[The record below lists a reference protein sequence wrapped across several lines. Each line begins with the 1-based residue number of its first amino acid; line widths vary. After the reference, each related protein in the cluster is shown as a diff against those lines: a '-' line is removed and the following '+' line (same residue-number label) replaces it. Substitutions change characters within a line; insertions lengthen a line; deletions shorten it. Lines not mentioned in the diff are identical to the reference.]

1 MDEHQNGLVKT
12 QEDSPKW
19 IPVNVQYT
27 TEGNAWQKV
36 NVVCLV
42 KTTR

>member
-27 TEGNAWQKV
+27 TEGNAW
-36 NVVCLV
+36 
-42 KTTR
+42 